1 MRRTINIDLKCR
13 VKYHPKT
20 TSDCEKGIATINFLQ
35 VRFFFGGGG
44 GGGGGGFRVPRGI
57 LRFPTQFNVVTGVA
71 FFDNLQFR
79 MRS

>member
-13 VKYHPKT
+13 VKYHQKT

-35 VRFFFGGGG
+35 VRFFFRGGGG
-44 GGGGGGFRVPRGI
+44 GGGGG
-57 LRFPTQFNVVTGVA
+57 LSFPTQFNVVTGVA

>member
-13 VKYHPKT
+13 VKYHQKT

-35 VRFFFGGGG
+35 VRFFFSGGWGDVG
-44 GGGGGGFRVPRGI
+44 GI

>member
-13 VKYHPKT
+13 VKYHQKT

-35 VRFFFGGGG
+35 VRFFEGGGG
-44 GGGGGGFRVPRGI
+44 WGGVGGI
-57 LRFPTQFNVVTGVA
+57 LRFPTQFSVVTGAA

>member
-13 VKYHPKT
+13 VKYHQKT

-35 VRFFFGGGG
+35 VRFFSGGGG
-44 GGGGGGFRVPRGI
+44 GVGGI
-57 LRFPTQFNVVTGVA
+57 LRFPTQFNVLTGVA

>member
-13 VKYHPKT
+13 VKYHQKT

-35 VRFFFGGGG
+35 VRFFFRGGGG
-44 GGGGGGFRVPRGI
+44 GGGGI

>member
-13 VKYHPKT
+13 VKYHQKT

-35 VRFFFGGGG
+35 VRFFFRGWG
-44 GGGGGGFRVPRGI
+44 GI

>member
-13 VKYHPKT
+13 VKYHQKT

-35 VRFFFGGGG
+35 VRFFFRGGG
-44 GGGGGGFRVPRGI
+44 RVGGI

>member
-13 VKYHPKT
+13 VKYHQKT

-35 VRFFFGGGG
+35 VRFFFRGGGG
-44 GGGGGGFRVPRGI
+44 GGVWGI
-57 LRFPTQFNVVTGVA
+57 LKFPTQFNVVTGVA

>member
-13 VKYHPKT
+13 VKYHQKT

-35 VRFFFGGGG
+35 VRVFFSGGGG
-44 GGGGGGFRVPRGI
+44 GGGGI
-57 LRFPTQFNVVTGVA
+57 LRFPIQFNVVTGVA

>member
-13 VKYHPKT
+13 VKYHQKT
-20 TSDCEKGIATINFLQ
+20 TSNCEKGIATINFLQ

-44 GGGGGGFRVPRGI
+44 GGVWGI
-57 LRFPTQFNVVTGVA
+57 LILPTQFNVVTGVA

>member
-13 VKYHPKT
+13 VKYHQKT

-35 VRFFFGGGG
+35 VRFFFRGEGGGVG
-44 GGGGGGFRVPRGI
+44 GI

>member
-13 VKYHPKT
+13 VKYHQKT

-35 VRFFFGGGG
+35 VRFFFSGG
-44 GGGGGGFRVPRGI
+44 GI